1 MKAQD
6 LILNV
11 SRRVYTYEKIQI
23 VNYENLRV
31 HIECMDGNKDSRKN
45 FKHSTKKG
53 QFLVEPKV
61 VMLQLLFISFVDYGS
76 SDNHGW
82 LLVGG

>member
-31 HIECMDGNKDSRKN
+31 HIECMVKIKRVEKTSNIQRKR
-45 FKHSTKKG
+45 
-53 QFLVEPKV
+53 
-61 VMLQLLFISFVDYGS
+61 GS
-76 SDNHGW
+76 S
-82 LLVGG
+82 LLIQKLSFCSTLVHIFC

>member
-1 MKAQD
+1 MK
-6 LILNV
+6 
-11 SRRVYTYEKIQI
+11 KIQI

-45 FKHSTKKG
+45 LKHSTEKG

-76 SDNHGW
+76 SDNHGQ